1 MASPHGEGTE
11 IRFAD
16 RERATGSR
24 QRSHGAMRFLSGHNL
39 RSTHM
44 QRRWW
49 LAGMVLS
56 SCLMA
61 GGCVVAPP
69 RARVVAVAPARV
81 WVPGHWQRGVWV
93 RGHWRYR

>member
-1 MASPHGEGTE
+1 
-11 IRFAD
+11 
-16 RERATGSR
+16 
-24 QRSHGAMRFLSGHNL
+24 
-39 RSTHM
+39 M

-49 LAGMVLS
+49 RSGLVLAA
-56 SCLMA
+56 CLMA

-81 WVPGHWQRGVWV
+81 WVAGHWDYGHVWV

>member
-1 MASPHGEGTE
+1 
-11 IRFAD
+11 
-16 RERATGSR
+16 
-24 QRSHGAMRFLSGHNL
+24 
-39 RSTHM
+39 M

-49 LAGMVLS
+49 LAGMVLAGS
-56 SCLMA
+56 LMA